1 MGFTAQYS
9 EPSMSDQT
17 PSIPPQDTQR
27 QSTAAPRAAG
37 NPLAAWVARLS
48 LTQLTLAVLVVIFI
62 WQWLD
67 AHRRI
72 TQMQETV
79 AQRLGEV
86 TGSNLATQ
94 TLLAQSQ
101 EQLRELGGKLSVL
114 ENRYAEMQAQ
124 RAVLD
129 ALYQDMSNNRDAGVL
144 VDVEQVL
151 LLADQQLQL
160 SANVKAALI
169 ALQNADS
176 RLQRLD
182 RPGFGELRKRIA
194 RDIERLRALPEVDL
208 PALGRELESLI
219 AAVDRLPLAQ
229 DVRPRPGLQPPAQ
242 IVAEGNLWQRFWSEL
257 WQELRQL
264 IRIEDTRQAELPLL
278 SPEQSFFLRENLKL
292 RLLSARLSL
301 LSHDQ
306 AGLRREMK
314 AVLGWVRRY
323 CDTAADETQRALA
336 DMQKLAAADIVIA
349 VPDISATLEA
359 VRNQRA
365 AQERSIK

>member
-1 MGFTAQYS
+1 
-9 EPSMSDQT
+9 MSDQT
-17 PSIPPQDTQR
+17 PTPSPQDTQ
-27 QSTAAPRAAG
+27 QPTLAAPRGAG
-37 NPLAAWVARLS
+37 NPLAAWMARLS
-48 LTQLTLAVLVVIFI
+48 LTQLTLAVLVVIFV

-72 TQMQETV
+72 TQLQETV
-79 AQRLGEV
+79 AQRLSEV
-86 TGSNLATQ
+86 AGSNLATQ

-101 EQLRELGGKLSVL
+101 EQVRDLGGKLSVL

-124 RAVLD
+124 RAALD
-129 ALYQDMSNNRDAGVL
+129 ALYQDMASNRDAGVL
-144 VDVEQVL
+144 ADVEQVL

-219 AAVDRLPLAQ
+219 AVVDRLPLAQ
-229 DVRPRPGLQPPAQ
+229 DVRPRPGAAPAP
-242 IVAEGNLWQRFWSEL
+242 VADVGEGNLWQRFWREL

-314 AVLGWVRRY
+314 AVHGWVRRY

>member
-1 MGFTAQYS
+1 
-9 EPSMSDQT
+9 MSDQS

-27 QSTAAPRAAG
+27 QTTVAPRAAG
-37 NPLAAWVARLS
+37 NPLAAWMARLS
-48 LTQLTLAVLVVIFI
+48 LTQLTLAVLVVVFL

-67 AHRRI
+67 AHHRI
-72 TQMQETV
+72 TQLQETV

-86 TGSNLATQ
+86 AGSNLATQ

-129 ALYQDMSNNRDAGVL
+129 ALYQDMSSNRDAGVL
-144 VDVEQVL
+144 ADVEQVL

-219 AAVDRLPLAQ
+219 VAVDRLPLAQ
-229 DVRPRPGLQPPAQ
+229 DVHPRPGLQPAAQ
-242 IVAEGNLWQRFWSEL
+242 IAAEGNLWQRFWSEL

-264 IRIEDTRQAELPLL
+264 IRIEDTRQAEMPLL
-278 SPEQSFFLRENLKL
+278 SPEQSFFLRENMKL
-292 RLLSARLSL
+292 RLFSARLSL

-306 AGLRREMK
+306 AGLRREIK
-314 AVLGWVRRY
+314 TVQGWVRRY
-323 CDTAADETQRALA
+323 CDTTADETQRVLA
-336 DMQKLAAADIVIA
+336 DMQKLAVADIVIA
-349 VPDISATLEA
+349 VPDLGATLEA

-365 AQERSIK
+365 AQERSIQ